1 MANLTKITVWALL
14 TTVACTSVAEAMSLN
29 RCARMLRD
37 GAGRE
42 ALRNTCET
50 CITVKVERRRP
61 GQSAGTP
68 NVREYNIPSG
78 TVQPL
83 SFRGPGLTRIVNET
97 ACPAAGAQ

>member
-1 MANLTKITVWALL
+1 MANLSTLIVLTVLSVLAFA
-14 TTVACTSVAEAMSLN
+14 TVAEAMSLS

-42 ALRNTCET
+42 AVRNTCDA
-50 CITVKVERRRP
+50 CVTVKIERRRP
-61 GQSAGTP
+61 GQSTGVP

-83 SFRGPGLTRIVNET
+83 PFRGPGLTRIVGET
-97 ACPAAGAQ
+97 ACPVVGAQ